1 MRKLVLSLAVVMLAL
16 AACSGADDSAESSPS
31 PSAVTLPADVVEAL
45 QAQLTKTMA
54 ANEVPGAAVEVC
66 VPGYENTAIVEG
78 VADLETGEPM
88 TADLVWP
95 IRSVTKSFTVTLI
108 LQLVDEGKIS
118 LDDTIDQWVPGVPNG
133 DEITLRQLAEMSSGV
148 PEYTT
153 QAWIEDF
160 VADPS
165 REFTTPE
172 LIEYAIAE
180 PAQFAPGAKKVYV
193 NTSTL
198 LLGEVVT
205 AEYGQPFEEVV
216 SEQILQPLGLSST
229 EYVTTADGWS
239 GPHPTGYQ
247 PGDDGSAEAQPNN
260 FTVFGPAG
268 AMTSTLT
275 DLCAWGDALGSGA
288 LLDSATQQAR
298 IDGEP
303 LEEGPEY
310 DVYGQG
316 IGTLEGWI
324 GHTGEGFGHTV
335 LVMHNPTSGATAVVA
350 MNVSN
355 KGKHVPTRYFRKV
368 APVLDGVPSAEG

>member
-1 MRKLVLSLAVVMLAL
+1 MRRLLLLASITLLAL
-16 AACSGADDSAESSPS
+16 AGCSSTESSPETS
-31 PSAVTLPADVVEAL
+31 PSSAALPADVVEAL
-45 QAQLTKTMA
+45 KMQLTRTMDT
-54 ANEVPGAAVEVC
+54 NKVPGAAVEVC
-66 VPGYENTAIVEG
+66 IPGYEDTAIVEG
-78 VADLETGEPM
+78 VADLETGEPI
-88 TADLVWP
+88 TEDLVWP

-118 LDDTIDQWVPGVPNG
+118 LDDTIDQWVPDVPNG
-133 DEITLRQLAEMSSGV
+133 DRITLRQLADMSSGV

-153 QAWIEDF
+153 RAWIEDF

-165 REFTTPE
+165 RGFTTQE
-172 LIEYAIAE
+172 LIEYAVAE
-180 PAQFAPGAKKVYV
+180 PAQFEPGAKKVYV

-205 AEYGQPFEEVV
+205 AEYGQPFDQVV
-216 SEQILQPLGLSST
+216 SEQILQPLGLSDT
-229 EYVTTADGWS
+229 EYVTTPDGWS

-247 PGDDGSAEAQPNN
+247 PDDSGSLEAQPNN

-288 LLDSATQQAR
+288 LLDPVTQQAR
-298 IDGEP
+298 VDGAP

-316 IGTLEGWI
+316 IGSLEGWI

-335 LVMHNPTSGATAVVA
+335 LVMHNPTSGSTAVVA
-350 MNVSN
+350 MNLSGT
-355 KGKHVPTRYFRKV
+355 GKHVPTRYFRKV
-368 APVLDGVPSAEG
+368 APVLDAVPAAGG